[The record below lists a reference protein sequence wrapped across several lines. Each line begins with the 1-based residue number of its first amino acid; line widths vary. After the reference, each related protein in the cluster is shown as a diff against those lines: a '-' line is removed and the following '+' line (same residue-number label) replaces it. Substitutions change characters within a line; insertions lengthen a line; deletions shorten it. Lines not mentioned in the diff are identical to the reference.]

1 MNKLKG
7 KDAGLEAAGNIT
19 TAQQAFVQALQN
31 KVNGA
36 FSSMLDGAF
45 EMVNY
50 PAGFNWAIQYGPNNY
65 YNQASL
71 AEMDLQVITGS
82 NGIMTLGAD
91 PFSSV
96 YDEVLHTISYV
107 ISAADQ
113 QIINTAEQNAAS
125 QIASVIDSWESN
137 FQPVTQA
144 EQQSALPPTKLGY
157 IFQQVAQHW
166 GTDPRNIPNSL
177 ADFRTAFQAFQA
189 AAGSAY
195 PIQSA
200 QALATSA
207 LQAAMANTENPSAA
221 NGALQTGL
229 TSFYVGYT
237 GFPAQNMINSGL
249 QAASNQVTISIAL
262 SDFSSSS
269 SQLSVD
275 GGAGIGVSIGDTFGI
290 RINGSASYDLSKY
303 ASSSTSMNMSVT
315 YPGITFIASAP
326 LPLNIGGTQGWYSN
340 LILQEAVSNM
350 GKGTTVTGYQIQ
362 GSEFS
367 PSDFG
372 PGGKLSRLKTF
383 VISQLPT
390 ITLEFQSAN
399 SAAVTSDFQEQASV
413 DVSLLGLFNIGSGSQ
428 SYQIQKVSTAS
439 SDGSVSVTLA
449 PPTVI
454 GTTPAPQSTAFVL
467 GGVPSYP
474 PNAV

>member
-1 MNKLKG
+1 
-7 KDAGLEAAGNIT
+7 
-19 TAQQAFVQALQN
+19 
-31 KVNGA
+31 
-36 FSSMLDGAF
+36 
-45 EMVNY
+45 
-50 PAGFNWAIQYGPNNY
+50 
-65 YNQASL
+65 
-71 AEMDLQVITGS
+71 
-82 NGIMTLGAD
+82 
-91 PFSSV
+91 
-96 YDEVLHTISYV
+96 
-107 ISAADQ
+107 
-113 QIINTAEQNAAS
+113 
-125 QIASVIDSWESN
+125 
-137 FQPVTQA
+137 
-144 EQQSALPPTKLGY
+144 
-157 IFQQVAQHW
+157 VAKNW
-166 GTDPRNIPNSL
+166 GTDPRNIPTAL
-177 ADFRTAFQAFQA
+177 ADFRAAFQAYQG

-221 NGALQTGL
+221 NGGLQTGL
-229 TSFYVGYT
+229 SSFYVGYT

-249 QAASNQVTISIAL
+249 QSSGNQVTISIAL

-269 SQLSVD
+269 SQLSVE
-275 GGAGIGVSIGDTFGI
+275 GGAGIAVSIGDIFDA

-303 ASSSTSMNMSVT
+303 ASSSTAMDMSVT

-340 LILQEAVSNM
+340 LILEEAVNNM
-350 GKGTTVTGYQIQ
+350 GKGTAVTGYQIQ
-362 GSEFS
+362 GTEFA

-390 ITLEFQSAN
+390 IALTFQAAN
-399 SAAVTSDFQEQASV
+399 SAAIAQDFQEQASV
-413 DVSLLGLFNIGSGSQ
+413 DVSLLGIFNIGSGSQ
-428 SYQIQKVSTAS
+428 SYQVQKVNTSS

-454 GTTPAPQSTAFVL
+454 GTTPAPQATAFVL

>member
-1 MNKLKG
+1 MNKLKSKG
-7 KDAGLEAAGNIT
+7 ARLEAADDIT
-19 TAQQAFVQALQN
+19 TAQQAFVQAVQN
-31 KVNGA
+31 KVNSA
-36 FSSMLDGAF
+36 FSSLLDGTFA
-45 EMVNY
+45 MVNY

-65 YNQASL
+65 YNQSSL
-71 AEMDLQVITGS
+71 AEVDLQVITAS
-82 NGIMTLGAD
+82 NGILTLGAD

-107 ISAADQ
+107 ISDADQ
-113 QIINTAEQNAAS
+113 QKINTAAQNSAS
-125 QIASVIDSWESN
+125 QISSVINSWEAN
-137 FQPVTQA
+137 FTAISSA
-144 EQQSALPPTKLGY
+144 EQQGAVPPTKLGY
-157 IFQQVAQHW
+157 IFQQVAKNW

-177 ADFRTAFQAFQA
+177 VDFRTAFQAYQV

-200 QALATSA
+200 QALATTA

-221 NGALQTGL
+221 NGGLQTGL
-229 TSFYVGYT
+229 SSFYVGYT

-262 SDFSSSS
+262 SDFSASS
-269 SQLSVD
+269 SQLSVE
-275 GGAGIGVSIGDTFGI
+275 GGAGIGVSIGDIFGI

-303 ASSSTSMNMSVT
+303 ASSSTAMDMSVT

-340 LILQEAVSNM
+340 LILEEAVNNM
-350 GKGTTVTGYQIQ
+350 GKGTAVTGYQIQ

-367 PSDFG
+367 PSDFR

-390 ITLEFQSAN
+390 ITLTFQDAN
-399 SAAVTSDFQEQASV
+399 SAAIAQDFQEQASV
-413 DVSLLGLFNIGSGSQ
+413 DVSLLGIFDIGSGSQ
-428 SYQIQKVSTAS
+428 SYQVHNVNTSS

-454 GTTPAPQSTAFVL
+454 GTTPAQQATAFVL